1 MLDPRLLRRASARLL
16 PLTGAA
22 LLALATPAPARAAC
36 EPGATL
42 LVDGLGTP
50 ADELARLAD
59 LLPGELL
66 PESGMI
72 RRGSLSRRTVCA
84 GAPGTPWDA
93 RYAAPGPEG
102 ESGGPRVTWVPL
114 RTLTAFHNLSPGGAN
129 DGLLWQGK
137 GLSSMLSG
145 GAELRWGPLSAQLA
159 PAVAWAQ
166 NQAFPLYPTG
176 QAGDLAYAGFY
187 GDRLDLPQRMG
198 SGAFTRASF
207 GQSHVELQAYGL
219 ALGVSSENR
228 WWGPGVRNALLI
240 SNNADGI
247 PHAYLQTTR
256 PADIGIGKLEAVFLV
271 GSISRTRWYA
281 GSHTDKAYTAVA
293 FTYEP
298 SFAPGLY
305 LGAGRTYVESWSI
318 LRSDHGLS
326 ALQPPGDYGTNVPGN
341 NQLLT
346 LWMRW
351 VMPESHFET
360 YLEWGRDD
368 SGTFAGLMRTGD
380 ATSAFTLGFQK
391 LVPAGERWWRIQGE
405 FTQTRDALPFS
416 RNVFYS
422 HPESAGYTNGG
433 QLIGAAIGPG
443 ADSQY
448 LGVDVLGPGGR
459 LGGYVERIRRND
471 EFFLGTI
478 VPAQP
483 SRIAQRDVELVAMLR
498 QVVFAGP
505 VEVSWEAGGGYR
517 WNRSF
522 LRNEP
527 VLRAQVALAVPFG
540 GAGRSAPV
548 APTTPAPSSPT
559 PEAPTPSTP

>member
-1 MLDPRLLRRASARLL
+1 MLDPRLLPRPSARLL
-16 PLTGAA
+16 ALAGAA
-22 LLALATPAPARAAC
+22 LLALASPAAARAGC
-36 EPGATL
+36 EPGGTL

-59 LLPGELL
+59 LMPGELA
-66 PESGMI
+66 PESGML

-84 GAPGTPWDA
+84 EAPGTPWDA
-93 RYAAPGPEG
+93 RHARSAAPGPEA
-102 ESGGPRVTWVPL
+102 EGGPRVTWVPL
-114 RTLTAFHNLSPGGAN
+114 RSLTAFHNLDPGGAN

-137 GLSSMLSG
+137 GLSAMLSG
-145 GAELRWGPLSAQLA
+145 GAEVRWGPLSAQLA

-176 QAGDLAYAGFY
+176 QAGDLAYASFY

-198 SGAFTRASF
+198 SGAWTRASF
-207 GQSHVELQAYGL
+207 GQSHLELQAFGL
-219 ALGVSSENR
+219 ALGVSTESR
-228 WWGPGVRNALLI
+228 WWGPGVRNALLV

-256 PADIGIGKLEAVFLV
+256 PADIGIGKLEAVFLI

-281 GSHTDKAYTAVA
+281 GSRTSKAYTGVA

-305 LGAGRTYVESWSI
+305 LGAGRTYVETWSI

-346 LWMRW
+346 LWARW

-380 ATSAFTLGFQK
+380 ATSAFTVGFQK
-391 LVPAGERWWRIQGE
+391 LVPAGERWWRIQAE

-471 EFFLGTI
+471 EFFLST
-478 VPAQP
+478 VVAAQP
-483 SRIAQRDVELVAMLR
+483 TRVAQRDVELVGMLR

-522 LRNEP
+522 LRSEP
-527 VLRAQVALAVPFG
+527 VLRAQVALALPFG
-540 GAGRSAPV
+540 GAGRARV
-548 APTTPAPSSPT
+548 PT
-559 PEAPTPSTP
+559 PAPTPSTP